1 MQGRW
6 FFRCAL
12 PGSLAASRALVCVAA
27 LLGLF
32 AATATP
38 AQSVVERDVLLGLRS
53 GHPRIL
59 ADAAQLL
66 AAASQADP
74 VARQLRSIVGRDAD
88 AVIQAPAMDFSS
100 SHGQTRGTGTLEVT
114 RELQRRVLVL
124 AMAHR
129 LFGERRH
136 ADAAIGLLMQLSA
149 LDNWG
154 TWHFLNIGEASM
166 AAAVG
171 YDWLFDAM
179 TDGQRLT
186 LRQAIIDK
194 ALLPSLEVKDEP
206 DSWLRGNFNWN
217 PVCHGGLLAAA
228 LAVADHTPDLARRII
243 ERAVQSLP
251 YAAAEYADGGAY
263 PEGPS
268 YWSYGTTYF
277 VLAIEAMRS
286 ALGHSFGLERL
297 PGFLQTGDYKLHM
310 RGATGREYNHSD
322 YHTDGIDEPVMLWFA
337 RETGRPAL
345 ARLQVREA
353 ERIVEQRAHPS
364 GASATTYSR
373 FTPLSLLW
381 WQRTMAHSAKQV
393 ALPLQWSASG
403 ALSMSVMR
411 SAWDDP
417 NATYLALKGGTA
429 DVSHGHMDVGGFL
442 LEAQGVRW
450 AVDPGTESYNRMRAA
465 KLQLWR
471 YAQDSTRWSTFRVG
485 PEGHNILRFNG
496 AAQRVAGKGQVSGLP
511 PAADGTMAA
520 AANLSSVYAD
530 QAASVQ
536 RRVRLRPDGSVE
548 IEDVWTALP
557 QTQTQ
562 TQKQK
567 QTVSFQW
574 LTEAAFKRVPGGF
587 ELQQAGRVLRVAVQP
602 SAATI
607 RFEDMSAPRASQDSP
622 NPGLT
627 RILIEQTT
635 PAGAQGRVWLRATA
649 QTTK

>member
-1 MQGRW
+1 
-6 FFRCAL
+6 
-12 PGSLAASRALVCVAA
+12 
-27 LLGLF
+27 
-32 AATATP
+32 
-38 AQSVVERDVLLGLRS
+38 
-53 GHPRIL
+53 
-59 ADAAQLL
+59 
-66 AAASQADP
+66 
-74 VARQLRSIVGRDAD
+74 
-88 AVIQAPAMDFSS
+88 
-100 SHGQTRGTGTLEVT
+100 
-114 RELQRRVLVL
+114 
-124 AMAHR
+124 
-129 LFGERRH
+129 
-136 ADAAIGLLMQLSA
+136 
-149 LDNWG
+149 
-154 TWHFLNIGEASM
+154 
-166 AAAVG
+166 
-171 YDWLFDAM
+171 
-179 TDGQRLT
+179 
-186 LRQAIIDK
+186 
-194 ALLPSLEVKDEP
+194 
-206 DSWLRGNFNWN
+206 
-217 PVCHGGLLAAA
+217 
-228 LAVADHTPDLARRII
+228 
-243 ERAVQSLP
+243 
-251 YAAAEYADGGAY
+251 
-263 PEGPS
+263 
-268 YWSYGTTYF
+268 
-277 VLAIEAMRS
+277 
-286 ALGHSFGLERL
+286 
-297 PGFLQTGDYKLHM
+297 
-310 RGATGREYNHSD
+310 
-322 YHTDGIDEPVMLWFA
+322 
-337 RETGRPAL
+337 
-345 ARLQVREA
+345 
-353 ERIVEQRAHPS
+353 
-364 GASATTYSR
+364 
-373 FTPLSLLW
+373 
-381 WQRTMAHSAKQV
+381 
-393 ALPLQWSASG
+393 
-403 ALSMSVMR
+403 
-411 SAWDDP
+411 
-417 NATYLALKGGTA
+417 
-429 DVSHGHMDVGGFL
+429 MDVGGFL